1 MSMRM
6 MNATDKAKMTLP
18 LALLQFQ
25 GEYSTNYPGLL
36 TGVVLN
42 SLPMLI
48 LFLLLQRYF
57 ISGIA
62 AGSLKG

>member
-1 MSMRM
+1 
-6 MNATDKAKMTLP
+6 MTLP